1 MSAKQETNMEKL
13 NRHRAD
19 LARCYA
25 TREKLNERI
34 ARLEE
39 RVNQEENQEYLQIVH
54 STNISLDDLRLM
66 MQGRTLHAVPTKM
79 KEAID
84 NEEEQEQTNAED
96 DEEFSILARGVIEKV
111 SSMTDQA
118 FREMS
123 HDLIPDFDKDE

>member
-54 STNISLDDLRLM
+54 SANISLDDLRLM
-66 MQGRTLHAVPTKM
+66 MQGRTLPTVPTKM

-84 NEEEQEQTNAED
+84 NEEEQEQTNLE
-96 DEEFSILARGVIEKV
+96 
-111 SSMTDQA
+111 
-118 FREMS
+118 
-123 HDLIPDFDKDE
+123 

>member
-13 NRHRAD
+13 NRHRAE

-54 STNISLDDLRLM
+54 SANISLDDLRLM
-66 MQGRTLHAVPTKM
+66 MQGRTLPAVPKKM
-79 KEAID
+79 KEAND
-84 NEEEQEQTNAED
+84 HEKEQEQTNLE
-96 DEEFSILARGVIEKV
+96 
-111 SSMTDQA
+111 
-118 FREMS
+118 
-123 HDLIPDFDKDE
+123 

>member
-1 MSAKQETNMEKL
+1 MERL

-54 STNISLDDLRLM
+54 SANISLDDLRLM
-66 MQGRTLHAVPTKM
+66 MQGRTLPAVPKKM
-79 KEAID
+79 KEAND
-84 NEEEQEQTNAED
+84 NEKEQEQTNLE
-96 DEEFSILARGVIEKV
+96 
-111 SSMTDQA
+111 
-118 FREMS
+118 
-123 HDLIPDFDKDE
+123 

>member
-54 STNISLDDLRLM
+54 SANISLYDLRLM
-66 MQGRTLHAVPTKM
+66 MQGRTLPAVPKKM
-79 KEAID
+79 KEAND
-84 NEEEQEQTNAED
+84 NEKEQEQTNLE
-96 DEEFSILARGVIEKV
+96 
-111 SSMTDQA
+111 
-118 FREMS
+118 
-123 HDLIPDFDKDE
+123 

>member
-13 NRHRAD
+13 NRHRAE

-54 STNISLDDLRLM
+54 SANISLDDLRLM
-66 MQGRTLHAVPTKM
+66 MQGRTLPAVPKKM
-79 KEAID
+79 KEAND
-84 NEEEQEQTNAED
+84 NEKEQEQTNLE
-96 DEEFSILARGVIEKV
+96 
-111 SSMTDQA
+111 
-118 FREMS
+118 
-123 HDLIPDFDKDE
+123 

>member
-1 MSAKQETNMEKL
+1 MNAKQETNMEKL

-54 STNISLDDLRLM
+54 SANISLDDLRLM
-66 MQGRTLHAVPTKM
+66 MQGRTLPAVPKKM
-79 KEAID
+79 KEAND
-84 NEEEQEQTNAED
+84 NEKEQEQTNLE
-96 DEEFSILARGVIEKV
+96 
-111 SSMTDQA
+111 
-118 FREMS
+118 
-123 HDLIPDFDKDE
+123 

>member
-13 NRHRAD
+13 NRHRAE

-54 STNISLDDLRLM
+54 SANISLDDLRLM
-66 MQGRTLHAVPTKM
+66 KQGRTLPAVPKKM
-79 KEAID
+79 KEA
-84 NEEEQEQTNAED
+84 NENEKEQEQTNLE
-96 DEEFSILARGVIEKV
+96 
-111 SSMTDQA
+111 
-118 FREMS
+118 
-123 HDLIPDFDKDE
+123 

>member
-25 TREKLNERI
+25 TRDKLNERI

-54 STNISLDDLRLM
+54 SANISLDDLRLM
-66 MQGRTLHAVPTKM
+66 MQGRTLPAVPKKM
-79 KEAID
+79 KEAND
-84 NEEEQEQTNAED
+84 NEKEQEQTNLE
-96 DEEFSILARGVIEKV
+96 
-111 SSMTDQA
+111 
-118 FREMS
+118 
-123 HDLIPDFDKDE
+123 

>member
-54 STNISLDDLRLM
+54 SANISLDDLRLM
-66 MQGRTLHAVPTKM
+66 MQGRTLPAVPKKM
-79 KEAID
+79 KEA
-84 NEEEQEQTNAED
+84 NEKEKEQEQTNLE
-96 DEEFSILARGVIEKV
+96 
-111 SSMTDQA
+111 
-118 FREMS
+118 
-123 HDLIPDFDKDE
+123 

>member
-25 TREKLNERI
+25 SRDKLNERI

-54 STNISLDDLRLM
+54 SANISLDDLRLM
-66 MQGRTLHAVPTKM
+66 MQGRTLPAVPKKM
-79 KEAID
+79 KEAND
-84 NEEEQEQTNAED
+84 NEKEQEQTNLE
-96 DEEFSILARGVIEKV
+96 
-111 SSMTDQA
+111 
-118 FREMS
+118 
-123 HDLIPDFDKDE
+123 

>member
-13 NRHRAD
+13 NRHRAE

-54 STNISLDDLRLM
+54 SANISLDDLRLM
-66 MQGRTLHAVPTKM
+66 MQGRTLPAVSTKM

-84 NEEEQEQTNAED
+84 NEEEQEQTNLE
-96 DEEFSILARGVIEKV
+96 
-111 SSMTDQA
+111 
-118 FREMS
+118 
-123 HDLIPDFDKDE
+123 

>member
-13 NRHRAD
+13 NRHRAE

-54 STNISLDDLRLM
+54 SANISLDDLRLM
-66 MQGRTLHAVPTKM
+66 MQGRTMPAVPKKM
-79 KEAID
+79 KEAND
-84 NEEEQEQTNAED
+84 NEKEQEQTNLE
-96 DEEFSILARGVIEKV
+96 
-111 SSMTDQA
+111 
-118 FREMS
+118 
-123 HDLIPDFDKDE
+123 

>member
-54 STNISLDDLRLM
+54 SANISLDDLRLM
-66 MQGRTLHAVPTKM
+66 MQGRTLPAVPKKM
-79 KEAID
+79 KEARD
-84 NEEEQEQTNAED
+84 NEKEQEQTNLE
-96 DEEFSILARGVIEKV
+96 
-111 SSMTDQA
+111 
-118 FREMS
+118 
-123 HDLIPDFDKDE
+123 

>member
-25 TREKLNERI
+25 AREKLNERI

-54 STNISLDDLRLM
+54 SANISLDDLRTLM
-66 MQGRTLHAVPTKM
+66 QDKAREKSTAPLSVAVDDM
-79 KEAID
+79 KE
-84 NEEEQEQTNAED
+84 ED
-96 DEEFSILARGVIEKV
+96 EN
-111 SSMTDQA
+111 
-118 FREMS
+118 
-123 HDLIPDFDKDE
+123 KDEKK

>member
-13 NRHRAD
+13 NRHRAE

-54 STNISLDDLRLM
+54 SAAISLDDLRLL
-66 MQGRTLHAVPTKM
+66 MQGRT
-79 KEAID
+79 
-84 NEEEQEQTNAED
+84 
-96 DEEFSILARGVIEKV
+96 REKV
-111 SSMTDQA
+111 SQPADNLNMKETDENEQEE
-118 FREMS
+118 R
-123 HDLIPDFDKDE
+123 

>member
-19 LARCYA
+19 LARCYT

-54 STNISLDDLRLM
+54 SANISLDDLRLM
-66 MQGRTLHAVPTKM
+66 MQGRTLPAVPKKM
-79 KEAID
+79 KEAND
-84 NEEEQEQTNAED
+84 NEKEQEQTNLE
-96 DEEFSILARGVIEKV
+96 
-111 SSMTDQA
+111 
-118 FREMS
+118 
-123 HDLIPDFDKDE
+123 

>member
-1 MSAKQETNMEKL
+1 MSAKQETNMERL
-13 NRHRAD
+13 NRHRAE

-54 STNISLDDLRLM
+54 SANISLDDLRLM
-66 MQGRTLHAVPTKM
+66 MQGRTLPAVPTKM

-84 NEEEQEQTNAED
+84 NEEEQEQTNLE
-96 DEEFSILARGVIEKV
+96 
-111 SSMTDQA
+111 
-118 FREMS
+118 
-123 HDLIPDFDKDE
+123 

>member
-25 TREKLNERI
+25 SREKLNERI

-54 STNISLDDLRLM
+54 SANISLDDLRLM
-66 MQGRTLHAVPTKM
+66 MQGRTLPAVPTKM

-84 NEEEQEQTNAED
+84 NEEEQEQTNLE
-96 DEEFSILARGVIEKV
+96 
-111 SSMTDQA
+111 
-118 FREMS
+118 
-123 HDLIPDFDKDE
+123 

>member
-54 STNISLDDLRLM
+54 SANISLDDLRLM
-66 MQGRTLHAVPTKM
+66 MQGRMLPAVPKKK
-79 KEAID
+79 KEAND
-84 NEEEQEQTNAED
+84 NEKEQEQTNLE
-96 DEEFSILARGVIEKV
+96 
-111 SSMTDQA
+111 
-118 FREMS
+118 
-123 HDLIPDFDKDE
+123 

>member
-1 MSAKQETNMEKL
+1 MEKL

-54 STNISLDDLRLM
+54 SANISLDDLRLM
-66 MQGRTLHAVPTKM
+66 MQGRTLPAVPKKM
-79 KEAID
+79 KEAND
-84 NEEEQEQTNAED
+84 NEKGQEQTNLE
-96 DEEFSILARGVIEKV
+96 
-111 SSMTDQA
+111 
-118 FREMS
+118 
-123 HDLIPDFDKDE
+123 

>member
-1 MSAKQETNMEKL
+1 MSAKMEKL

-54 STNISLDDLRLM
+54 SANISLDDLRLM
-66 MQGRTLHAVPTKM
+66 MQGRTLPAVPKKM
-79 KEAID
+79 KEAND
-84 NEEEQEQTNAED
+84 NEKEQEQTNLE
-96 DEEFSILARGVIEKV
+96 
-111 SSMTDQA
+111 
-118 FREMS
+118 
-123 HDLIPDFDKDE
+123 